1 MQSVWRS
8 ALATHAL
15 QQLTFDGHTNSGDNA
30 KNDGKCSSS
39 TLQHAHKIKP

>member
-1 MQSVWRS
+1 MQTVWCS

-30 KNDGKCSSS
+30 KDNGKCSAS
-39 TLQHAHKIKP
+39 TSQHAHKIKP